1 MEFRVA
7 GAGAAGGAG
16 EICGKV
22 TVVLVFRSLVRN
34 YRSAVALAAAAVA
47 KYRTR

>member
-7 GAGAAGGAG
+7 RRLREDAGG

-22 TVVLVFRSLVRN
+22 TSWGGREGVFAYNYVV
-34 YRSAVALAAAAVA
+34 VA

>member
-34 YRSAVALAAAAVA
+34 YRSAVAAAAVA